1 MKARLPSILLLAL
14 VATVHAPAANH
25 NAYPLPEERGT
36 PGILGALEKLPV
48 YAHVLYTIAHPDDE
62 SPGTLVWLSRREHV
76 RTALFSLTR
85 GEGGQNIL
93 GSEKYEAMGL
103 LRTGEL
109 LEACRLYGVEPYF
122 STAFEF
128 GFSKSAEETL
138 AKWDKQRTLEELVRF
153 IRIWRPAIII
163 SQFSGT
169 AADGHGHHQVAG
181 LLTREAFRAAG
192 DPAAFPEHMNQG
204 LSPWHTKLLYMRGG
218 REGSRAV
225 AVGSYDP
232 VLGRSFIEIGIE
244 GYSKHRSQG
253 NGARFVLPG
262 PASDYFTLVDSTL
275 SEPDRQPGLLG
286 PIDTSLPSIT
296 DLIGDEA
303 ARAAPLRP
311 LLQAAQ
317 ESGREAIRLFQPDH
331 PERAAP
337 AVAAGLDAL
346 SRAQAALSNLS
357 LTPAGRLCLRS
368 VLDEK
373 IRDFQEALDATLGI
387 YLSALADNPAPVPG
401 EAVGINGRIVNRGAE
416 DVALQGVTVRAP
428 AGWAIREK
436 TTAGNGKTVPSGESI
451 EFAWIAGIPAT
462 AAITEPFWYRAH
474 PADMHYTIRPTRN
487 AFAPFEEPLI
497 SLETSYFYR
506 GTKVTSTK
514 PVLVQTSDPIRGVDF
529 VDLQILPAVS
539 VMLSPDPVILTLAS
553 TPQTRDVLVTVR
565 NERAT
570 AATGKVRL
578 KLPADWTSQPPE
590 AEFNIAREGE
600 ESYARFAVRVPGQ
613 KRSKQAVL
621 EAEALVQQETYT
633 RGYRQVSYPENWT
646 RYLYAPARAE
656 VRIFNYSVQQGLR
669 VGYVPGAG
677 DEVAEALEQLGARV
691 RVLSEEDIQFGN
703 LADYAAIVTGI
714 RAYNVNQPLR
724 TNNLRLLR
732 YVKDG
737 GTLIVQYCRPEGG
750 QAFAYAP
757 YPFVISNADRIT
769 VEESPVTILAPAHPL
784 FTRPNRI
791 TSADF
796 DGWVQERGL
805 YFAREWDARYTP
817 LLSGADPGEPQLRGG
832 MLVAKYGK
840 GYYIYTAYAWFR
852 QLPAGVAGAYR
863 IFANMLSLGGPP

>member
-1 MKARLPSILLLAL
+1 MKTRLPSVLLLA
-14 VATVHAPAANH
+14 VIATGHAPAANH

-36 PGILGALEKLPV
+36 AGILGALEKLPV

-62 SPGTLVWLSRREHV
+62 SPGTLVWLSHHEHV

-93 GSEKYEAMGL
+93 GGEKYEAMGL

-138 AKWDKQRTLEELVRF
+138 AKWGKERTLEELVRF

-192 DPAAFPEHMNQG
+192 DPAAFPEHMNHG
-204 LSPWHTKLLYMRGG
+204 LSPWRTKLLYLRGG

-225 AVGSYDP
+225 PVGSYDP

-262 PASDYFTLVDSTL
+262 PASDYFILVDSTL

-286 PIDTSLPSIT
+286 PIDTSLTSIT

-303 ARAAPLRP
+303 AAAAPLRP

-317 ESGREAIRLFQPDH
+317 ESGREAIRLFQPGH

-337 AVAAGLDAL
+337 VVATGLDAL
-346 SRAQAALSNLS
+346 SRAQATLSNLS
-357 LTPAGRLCLRS
+357 LTPAGMLCLRS

-373 IRDFQEALDATLGI
+373 TRDFQDALDATLGI
-387 YLSALADNPAPVPG
+387 YLSALADNPTPVPG
-401 EAVGINGRIVNRGAE
+401 ETVGINGRFVNRGAE
-416 DVALQGVTVRAP
+416 DVALQGVTVLAP

-436 TTAGNGKTVPSGESI
+436 TTIGNGKTIPSGGSI
-451 EFAWIAGIPAT
+451 DFAWRAGIPAK

-497 SLETSYFYR
+497 SLETSYSYR
-506 GTKVTSTK
+506 GTKVTSIK
-514 PVLVQTSDPIRGVDF
+514 PVLVQTNDPIRGVDF
-529 VDLQILPAVS
+529 VDLQVLPAVS

-565 NERAT
+565 NERET

-590 AEFNIAREGE
+590 AEFNIARAGE
-600 ESYARFAVRVPGQ
+600 ESYARFAVRVPAQRRG
-613 KRSKQAVL
+613 KQAVL
-621 EAEALVQQETYT
+621 EAEAFVQQETYA
-633 RGYRQVSYPENWT
+633 RGYRKVSYPETWT

-656 VRIFNYSVQQGLR
+656 VRIFNYSVRQGLR

-677 DEVAEALEQLGARV
+677 DEVAEALEQLGAKV
-691 RVLSEEDIQFGN
+691 RVLSAEDIAFGN

-732 YVKDG
+732 YVKNG

-769 VEESPVTILAPAHPL
+769 VEGSPVTILAPAHRL
-784 FTRPNRI
+784 FTSPNRI
-791 TSADF
+791 TSSDF

-805 YFAREWDARYTP
+805 YFARDWDARYTP

-832 MLVAKYGK
+832 MLVARYGK
-840 GYYIYTAYAWFR
+840 GYYVYTAYAWFR